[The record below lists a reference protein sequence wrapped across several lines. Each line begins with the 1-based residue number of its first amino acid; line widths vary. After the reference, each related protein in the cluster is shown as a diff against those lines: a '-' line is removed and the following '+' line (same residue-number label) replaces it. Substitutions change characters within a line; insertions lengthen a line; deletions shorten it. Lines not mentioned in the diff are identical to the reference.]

1 MTLYKYFALKD
12 SLKDKLPSP
21 NGPLSVCVLSSSI
34 AAANAEVRKIID
46 DQRKANPNSDLVA
59 ETPVKRGSYA
69 KYPSAKYAAENGII
83 AALRKYCCS
92 HPELKESTIR
102 TWRNTYITELKRKK
116 ATNIKDMEI
125 KELPSRKRGRPF
137 LLGAELDEQVKQ
149 YLEISLDQCLA
160 LYVTSHSLGN
170 SVLGRHQ
177 GVVPL

>member
-21 NGPLSVCVLSSSI
+21 NGLLSVCVPSSSI

-59 ETPVKRGSYA
+59 ETT
-69 KYPSAKYAAENGII
+69 KYAAENGII
-83 AALRKYCCS
+83 AALRKYCRS

-116 ATNIKDMEI
+116 AMNVKDMEI

-137 LLGAELDEQVKQ
+137 PLGAELDEQVKQ
-149 YLEISLDQCLA
+149 YLNHVRGLSCRRDSQKCRQQFIGDEWWSYRI
-160 LYVTSHSLGN
+160 N
-170 SVLGRHQ
+170 
-177 GVVPL
+177 